1 MRGSQYGAKLTLT
14 GLQTGPLVVQL
25 MPFLKGD
32 TGASAYEIAVENGFV
47 GTEAEWLESLRGIAA
62 DSFESISKNL
72 AAVNAV
78 LTENEAGEL
87 VTIEYANGIVKTF
100 EYTGDD
106 LTRISLSGAT
116 PDGIDLVKTL
126 TYSGGNLIGVSYS

>member
-32 TGASAYEIAVENGFV
+32 TGDSAYEIAVENGFV

-126 TYSGGNLIGVSYS
+126 TYSGGNLIGVTYS